1 MSSMSFDLTD
11 EVSEFTEN
19 TREMQDN
26 ETVISRNTMDTSS
39 EPARLATKKIKSKT
53 PGSKTKS
60 HVHLYFKVTN
70 EGHQCQVKDSNGKIC
85 GHIINEGNTTSNR
98 SRHLVN
104 NHNILSPS
112 EIEKVNIVNLLF
124 NILIFKI

>member
-11 EVSEFTEN
+11 EISEFTEN
-19 TREMQDN
+19 TREVQDN
-26 ETVISRNTMDTSS
+26 ETVILRNTMDTFS
-39 EPARLATKKIKSKT
+39 EPAEPATKKIKFKT
-53 PGSKTKS
+53 PGPKTKS

-70 EGHQCQVKDSNGKIC
+70 EGHQCQIKDSNSKNC
-85 GHIINEGNTTSNR
+85 SHIINERNTTSNR

-112 EIEKVNIVNLLF
+112 KIEKVNIVNLLF

>member
-39 EPARLATKKIKSKT
+39 EPAGPATKKIKSKT
-53 PGSKTKS
+53 SGSKTKS

-70 EGHQCQVKDSNGKIC
+70 KGYQCQVKDSNGKIC

-104 NHNILSPS
+104 NHNILSSS